1 VTRERGELTSILE
14 VLVAELLGDVVVVL
28 ARSGPSP

>member
-28 ARSGPSP
+28 ARSGSSP